1 MGSRAQLAFFPPHH
15 PSFLLARESLL
26 LKEKVPKNVKRPMQA
41 REKKGNSK
49 IPVLLLVK
57 QVPWAVA
64 TNTIFLAKKLYRN
77 VVTPIS
83 KVPETSWYP
92 ASIGMNHPGRGQ
104 RNRFSISYVDCFDAS
119 ISSTQ
124 LTFCDLFA

>member
-1 MGSRAQLAFFPPHH
+1 MGSRAQLAFFHHH

-41 REKKGNSK
+41 REKRRNSK

-64 TNTIFLAKKLYRN
+64 TNTISLAKNLSECGYANLK
-77 VVTPIS
+77 
-83 KVPETSWYP
+83 
-92 ASIGMNHPGRGQ
+92 
-104 RNRFSISYVDCFDAS
+104 
-119 ISSTQ
+119 STQ
-124 LTFCDLFA
+124 DILVSGVHRYESPWTRTEKQI